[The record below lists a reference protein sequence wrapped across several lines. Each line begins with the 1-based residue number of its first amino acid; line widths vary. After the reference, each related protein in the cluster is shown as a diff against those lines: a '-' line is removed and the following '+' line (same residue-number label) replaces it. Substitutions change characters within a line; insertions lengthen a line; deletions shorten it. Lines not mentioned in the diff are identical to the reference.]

1 MTRNVSRG
9 PSPAAEPGAAAN
21 QSAAADPSAATNPK
35 TAANPG
41 ASSRPDACEDH
52 ASWTAR
58 RDERLATTAPPVLP
72 DDSPCDPADHL
83 VDRSASGA
91 LPDADCQRCGSPL
104 LPNPTPARSR
114 IPRDYTP
121 RHLAERILSSRTA
134 LEGQRKH
141 VTVLFVDVKGSME
154 LADEIDAELL
164 HDIMDRFFAVLSEG
178 IHRFQGTINQFTGD
192 GIMALFGA
200 PIAHEDHA
208 QRACYAA
215 LYLNDELRRYSSE
228 LKRRLGIT
236 FSVRMGV
243 NSGEVVVGSIG
254 DDLRMDYTAQGH
266 TVGLAARMEQLADPG
281 TIYLSETSAQ
291 LVAGFFHLR
300 DLGRFEIKGL
310 REPVRV
316 YDLQGIGPLRSR
328 FDRSHARGLTTFVG
342 REEEMHVLET
352 ALDRAM
358 HGHAQ
363 VVGVIAEAGI
373 GKSRL
378 CLEFA
383 RLCEG
388 RGIKVRHAH
397 AQAHGQ
403 LTPFLPVLDMLRGLF
418 GIEAQE
424 DPAEARKKIAGA
436 TLLLEP
442 ALVEGLPLLFE
453 FLGVPDPSRDP
464 QPLDPDARQR
474 RLLGIITRL
483 LHAKNR
489 QESSVFILEDLHWL
503 DSSSELF
510 LEKLVESIA
519 GTQTMLLIN
528 FRPDYH
534 APWMN
539 RSYYQQLPLLPLDE
553 DAVAHFLDHLLGSD
567 PSVSALP
574 DAIHERCDGNPFFIE
589 EVVQSLVDSGNLEG
603 SRETYRLITPVEHIS
618 VPQTVHSVLDAR
630 IDQLPDREKRVLQ
643 AAAIIG
649 NRFSEA
655 LLLRILD
662 LSEVELTTALQTLTR
677 LEFVYE
683 VALYPSAEFDFV
695 HPLTQEVA
703 YKCQLKEGRTR
714 VHGLVAQALIDMNP
728 DQHDELA
735 SLIAHHCEEAGET
748 MLAASWHQRAAE
760 WIGLRNVTEAY
771 THWRIVL
778 GLIGDS
784 EDSPE
789 RVRYGLT
796 ARIWLLQ
803 LAWRLGLSQ
812 GEATR
817 IYNRGLELAGLV
829 HDKAS
834 QVVLN
839 LVYAVFRG
847 VVGDHDGHHR
857 YAQQA
862 MRLAEELESTALT
875 RAARLSMLTALLY
888 RGSLADAL
896 EIADTIEFSEPSRE
910 VNPHNDAWLENDL
923 TQRAYILGLRGV
935 LHSLSGAL
943 DLAAP
948 EIRQA
953 EELARQ
959 IREPETRG
967 YVHAFCAQHA
977 VLAGDVEMALDHGE
991 KAVALADEIEIP
1003 LQRADAYL
1011 SHADA
1016 LILAERWLD
1025 ATEALETTRLIL
1037 DETPNLVSLRP
1048 RLLNALALAHHGLG
1062 DPLRALEYADATLEE
1077 PGTRDAKIIELN
1089 ARLTR
1094 VRALLDAPG
1103 RCDADT
1109 IQEELSS
1116 VLQLVDK
1123 TGAEA
1128 YRPMIHLVLA
1138 EIAEHAGEP
1147 QRGAEQLGRAHA
1159 DYSRIGARGHARSVA
1174 IQLAEQRTRNA
1185 S

>member
-1 MTRNVSRG
+1 MAHAHV
-9 PSPAAEPGAAAN
+9 
-21 QSAAADPSAATNPK
+21 
-35 TAANPG
+35 
-41 ASSRPDACEDH
+41 CEGH
-52 ASWTAR
+52 ASWTT
-58 RDERLATTAPPVLP
+58 RDGERPLAAPAGGH
-72 DDSPCDPADHL
+72 AD
-83 VDRSASGA
+83 VGA
-91 LPDADCQRCGSPL
+91 GETPLAGQGPFPDADCERCGKPL
-104 LPNPTPARSR
+104 LPNPSPARSR

-121 RHLAERILSSRTA
+121 RHLAERILSSRSA

-215 LYLNDELRRYSSE
+215 LYLSDEMRRYSAE

-281 TIYLSETSAQ
+281 TIYLSEVSAA
-291 LVAGFFHLR
+291 LVSGFFHMR

-310 REPVRV
+310 RDPVRV
-316 YDLQGIGPLRSR
+316 FDLQGIGPLRSR
-328 FDRSHARGLTTFVG
+328 FDRSHARGLTHFVG

-352 ALDRAM
+352 ALERAM

-388 RGIKVRHAH
+388 RGIKVHHAH

-403 LTPFLPVLDMLRGLF
+403 LTPFLPVLEMLRTLF

-453 FLGVPDPSRDP
+453 FLGVPDPAKDP
-464 QPLDPDARQR
+464 LPLDPDARQR

-553 DAVAHFLDHLLGSD
+553 VAVNRFLHYLLGDD
-567 PSVSALP
+567 PSVRALP
-574 DAIHERCDGNPFFIE
+574 GAIHERCDGNPFFIE
-589 EVVQSLVDSGNLEG
+589 EVVQSLVDTGNLEG
-603 SRETYRLITPVEHIS
+603 SRETYRLVTPVEHIS

-630 IDQLPDREKRVLQ
+630 IDQLQETEKRVLQ

-662 LSEVELTTALQTLTR
+662 LSEVALTTALQTLTR
-677 LEFVYE
+677 LEFLYE
-683 VALYPSAEFDFV
+683 VALYPSAEFAFV

-703 YKCQLKEGRTR
+703 YKCQLKEGRAR
-714 VHGLVAQALIDMNP
+714 IHGQVAHALTEMHSDK
-728 DQHDELA
+728 QDELA
-735 SLIAHHCEEAGET
+735 SLIAHHWEEAGDE
-748 MLAASWHQRAAE
+748 MMAAHWHQRAAE

-771 THWRIVL
+771 CHWRIVL
-778 GLIGDS
+778 ALIGDG
-784 EDSPE
+784 EDTPE
-789 RVRYGLT
+789 RVGFGLT

-817 IYNRGLELAGLV
+817 IYNRGIELARRTGDRSSEV
-829 HDKAS
+829 I
-834 QVVLN
+834 LN
-839 LVYAVFRG
+839 LVFAVFRG
-847 VVGDHDGHHR
+847 VVGDHDGHYR
-857 YAQQA
+857 YGRDA
-862 MRLAEELESTALT
+862 MELADRLENPALV

-888 RGSLADAL
+888 RGSLAEGIELANAIDIDARNA
-896 EIADTIEFSEPSRE
+896 EGQSGRD
-910 VNPHNDAWLENDL
+910 DWLEDDL
-923 TQRAYILGLRGV
+923 TQRAYTLGLRGV
-935 LHSLSGAL
+935 LHSVAGNL

-948 EIRQA
+948 EIREA

-967 YVHAFCAQHA
+967 YVHTFCVQHA
-977 VLAGDVEMALDHGE
+977 VLAGDVETALDHGE
-991 KAVALADEIEIP
+991 QAIDLAEETEIP

-1011 SHADA
+1011 AYADA
-1016 LILAERWLD
+1016 LILAERWQD
-1025 ATEALETTRLIL
+1025 ATGALEQTRGIL

-1048 RLLNALALAHHGLG
+1048 RLCNALALAQLG
-1062 DPLRALEYADATLEE
+1062 KGEIERCLEYADATLRE
-1077 PGTRDAKIIELN
+1077 PGTRSARIIELN

-1094 VRALLDAPG
+1094 VRALLDAPEH
-1103 RCDADT
+1103 RDPDRV
-1109 IQEELSS
+1109 QRELSTI
-1116 VLQLVDK
+1116 LELIHD

-1128 YRPMIHLVLA
+1128 YRPMVHLVLA
-1138 EIAEHAGEP
+1138 QLAERVGEP
-1147 QRGAEQLGRAHA
+1147 ERGAEQLGRAHA
-1159 DYSRIGARGHARSVA
+1159 DYARIGARGHARSVA
-1174 IQLAEQRTRNA
+1174 IQLAEHRTRVA
-1185 S
+1185 STA

>member
-1 MTRNVSRG
+1 MT
-9 PSPAAEPGAAAN
+9 SPHVCEGH
-21 QSAAADPSAATNPK
+21 ATWTP
-35 TAANPG
+35 
-41 ASSRPDACEDH
+41 RRED
-52 ASWTAR
+52 
-58 RDERLATTAPPVLP
+58 RLATTAPPSLP
-72 DDSPCDPADHL
+72 PDEADPCDAH
-83 VDRSASGA
+83 AEHA
-91 LPDADCQRCGSPL
+91 LHGQLPEADCERCGKPL
-104 LPNPTPARSR
+104 LPHPRAARSR
-114 IPRDYTP
+114 VPRDYTP
-121 RHLAERILSSRTA
+121 RHLAERILSSRNA

-200 PIAHEDHA
+200 PIAHEDHG

-236 FSVRMGV
+236 FSVRMGL

-281 TIYLSETSAQ
+281 TIYLSEVTAQ
-291 LVAGFFHLR
+291 LVAGFFHMR

-310 REPVRV
+310 RDRV
-316 YDLQGIGPLRSR
+316 AVFDLQGIGPLRSR

-383 RLCEG
+383 RSCEG

-418 GIEAQE
+418 GVEAHE
-424 DPAEARKKIAGA
+424 EPAEARKKIAGA

-453 FLGVPDPSRDP
+453 FIGVPDPSHAP
-464 QPLDPDARQR
+464 LPLDPDARQR

-553 DAVAHFLDHLLGSD
+553 DAVALFLRHLLGDD
-567 PSVSALP
+567 PSVEDLP
-574 DAIHERCDGNPFFIE
+574 GTIHERCDGNPFFIE
-589 EVVQSLVDSGNLEG
+589 EVVQSLADTGNLEG
-603 SRETYRLITPVEHIS
+603 ARETYRLVTPVEHIS

-630 IDQLPDREKRVLQ
+630 IDQLPDTEKRVLQ

-649 NRFSEA
+649 QRFTEA

-683 VALYPSAEFDFV
+683 MALYPSAEFAFV

-714 VHGLVAQALIDMNP
+714 IHGQVAQALIEMHP
-728 DQHDELA
+728 DKHDELA
-735 SLIAHHCEEAGET
+735 TLIAHHCEEAGDA
-748 MLAASWHQRAAE
+748 MLAADWHQRAAE
-760 WIGLRNVTEAY
+760 WIGLRNVNEAY
-771 THWRIVL
+771 CHWRIVL
-778 GLIGDS
+778 ALIGDGD
-784 EDSPE
+784 DSPE
-789 RVRYGLT
+789 RVRYGLK

-817 IYNRGLELAGLV
+817 IYNRGMELAQLADDAPSLV
-829 HDKAS
+829 M
-834 QVVLN
+834 LN

-847 VVGDHDGHHR
+847 VVGDHDGHFR

-862 MRLAEELESTALT
+862 TQLAEELEHAGLS
-875 RAARLSMLTALLY
+875 RAARLSMLTALVY
-888 RGSLADAL
+888 RGSLEDAL
-896 EIADTIEFSEPSRE
+896 EVASGIDTGP
-910 VNPHNDAWLENDL
+910 PATDPLHGNDNFFDDDL
-923 TQRAYILGLRGV
+923 AQRAFTLGLRGV
-935 LHSLSGAL
+935 VRSLAGQLDAAAL
-943 DLAAP
+943 DV
-948 EIRQA
+948 RHA
-953 EELARQ
+953 EELVRQ
-959 IREPETRG
+959 VREPETRG
-967 YVHAFCAQHA
+967 YVHAFCVQHA

-991 KAVALADEIEIP
+991 QAVALAEETEIP

-1011 SHADA
+1011 AYADA

-1025 ATEALETTRLIL
+1025 AIEALDRTREIL
-1037 DETPNLVSLRP
+1037 DQSSNLVSMRP
-1048 RLLNALALAHHGLG
+1048 RLFNALALAHHGLG
-1062 DPLRALEYADATLEE
+1062 DSARALESAEETLRE
-1077 PGTRDAKIIELN
+1077 PGTRAARIIELN

-1094 VRALLDAPG
+1094 VRALLDTPG
-1103 RCDADT
+1103 HSDPDVV
-1109 IQEELSS
+1109 QNELST

-1138 EIAEHAGEP
+1138 EIARHAGEP
-1147 QRGAEQLGRAHA
+1147 ETGKEQLGRAHT
-1159 DYSRIGARGHARSVA
+1159 DYARMGARGHARSVA
-1174 IQLAEQRTRNA
+1174 IQLAEHRTQTAA
-1185 S
+1185 SLA